1 MLIEETALNN
11 TVKMTMRPDDHR
23 RKWDRAE
30 YERIAEERK
39 REEREQL
46 EEEEEK
52 KKKTKPVKRELL
64 KQREYK
70 VDLDSKLGKS
80 VVINK
85 STPTSQSGG
94 YYCNVC
100 DCVVKDSIN
109 FLDHI
114 NGKKHQRNLGMSMR
128 IERSSLDAVKNR
140 FQLNKK
146 KLEEKKKEYDMAA
159 RMQEIAEEEEKL
171 REYRKEKRKEKRKL
185 EEMQEEAEQANEL
198 SSIMGFSGFGTSK
211 KSK

>member
-1 MLIEETALNN
+1 
-11 TVKMTMRPDDHR
+11 MRPDDHR
-23 RKWDRAE
+23 RKWDREE
-30 YERIAEERK
+30 YERLAEERK
-39 REEREQL
+39 REEREQHEQ
-46 EEEEEK
+46 EEEAK
-52 KKKTKPVKRELL
+52 KAKVKPVKRELL

-70 VDLDSKLGKS
+70 VDLDSRLGKS

-85 STPTSQSGG
+85 STPTAQSGG

-128 IERSSLDAVKNR
+128 IERSSLDAVKSR

-185 EEMQEEAEQANEL
+185 EEMQEEGEPVGDEL